1 MPSFDG
7 GDNFVWIGDPSEGF
21 GMGVVIVEEAIDR
34 GLEVG
39 DGSEDSRLRR
49 RLARVAK
56 KPSTALSQEAEV
68 GVKWKV
74 HRGLRANHWRTTV
87 CL

>member
-7 GDNFVWIGDPSEGF
+7 GDNFVWIGDPFEGF
-21 GMGVVIVEEAIDR
+21 GMGVVIDR

-39 DGSEDSRLRR
+39 DGSEDSAFEAAFGEGCEETLNG
-49 RLARVAK
+49 VG
-56 KPSTALSQEAEV
+56 QEAEA

-74 HRGLRANHWRTTV
+74 HRGLRANHWRTTG